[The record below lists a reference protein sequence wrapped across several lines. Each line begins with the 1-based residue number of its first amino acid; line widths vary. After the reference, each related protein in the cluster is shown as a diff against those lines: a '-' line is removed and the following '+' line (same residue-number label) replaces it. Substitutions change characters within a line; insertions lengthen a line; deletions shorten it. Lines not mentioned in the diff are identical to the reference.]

1 MELSPRARTA
11 ITINAGVAWFGIVLT
26 VVLSALGAYRDVKV
40 DPGLYGDTGG
50 GFAGAVS
57 RTVDTLSYFTIW
69 SNIVVAISVTLL
81 LTRPLPDTWMRRV
94 LRLDG
99 LLMITVTMIVYQ
111 VVLAPSVDVVG
122 WSRLTDPTL
131 HLVTPI
137 LTLVVWLVWGPRGWL
152 TARLIPSALI
162 IPVVWVVWI
171 LLRGAVVDAYPY
183 DFVNVFR
190 LGYAVVFRNVF
201 FVLLL
206 GLVISAV
213 LFGIETLLR
222 RRAKV
227 GS

>member
-171 LLRGAVVDAYPY
+171 LLRGAVVDASPY